1 MRPTSNVERRRSVG
15 SPASP
20 GPSEFGCFD
29 YVDRCSFLTRYL
41 WTFYDLRQA
50 RPRVSAACYFA
61 RVVVPA
67 SPRARTNAGL
77 GIALIAAGGLAA
89 CTAPADAT
97 LQRLLDAN
105 KLAADLHVQFT
116 KAGDGA
122 NRAVMAD
129 TDETSVAFAREAEQA
144 TLAVE
149 KGSAALKPLLTS
161 LRYSNELRLLDEFDM
176 RFMEYRALDRDVLGL
191 AVENTN
197 LKAQR
202 LSFGPAREAADAFA
216 NSLDA
221 VTSVTPA
228 ETWRV
233 RALAAT
239 ATAAVRE
246 VQTLE
251 APHIAESDEAA
262 MTRIEA
268 RMTAAAAVAREQ
280 LKTLAGLAA
289 PASRGQLAAAAASLD
304 RFVEFNAQLIALS
317 RRNTNVRSLA
327 LSLGQKRMLAAAC
340 EDSLR
345 ALEDG
350 LSKRGFSATR

>member
-1 MRPTSNVERRRSVG
+1 
-15 SPASP
+15 
-20 GPSEFGCFD
+20 
-29 YVDRCSFLTRYL
+29 
-41 WTFYDLRQA
+41 LRQA

-61 RVVVPA
+61 RVIVPG

-77 GIALIAAGGLAA
+77 GIALIAAGGLVA
-89 CTAPADAT
+89 CTAPPDAA

-116 KAGDGA
+116 KAGDAA
-122 NRAVMAD
+122 NRAVMAE

-144 TLAVE
+144 TQAVQ
-149 KGSAALKPLLTS
+149 KDGAALRPLLTS
-161 LRYSNELRLLDEFDM
+161 LQFSNEQRLLDEFDT
-176 RFMEYRALDRDVLGL
+176 RFDEYRALDRSVLDL

-202 LSFGPAREAADAFA
+202 LSFGPAREAADSFA
-216 NSLDA
+216 ASLDA
-221 VTSVTPA
+221 VMSATPA
-228 ETWRV
+228 GTWRV
-233 RALAAT
+233 RALAAA

-246 VQTLE
+246 VQTLQ
-251 APHIAESDEAA
+251 APHIAESDETA
-262 MTRIEA
+262 MTTIEG
-268 RMTAAAAVAREQ
+268 RMAAAAGVARDQ
-280 LKTLAGLAA
+280 LKVLAGLLA
-289 PASRGQLAAAAASLD
+289 PASRLQLATASASLD
-304 RFVEFNAQLIALS
+304 RFLDLNAQLITLS

-345 ALEDG
+345 ALEDA